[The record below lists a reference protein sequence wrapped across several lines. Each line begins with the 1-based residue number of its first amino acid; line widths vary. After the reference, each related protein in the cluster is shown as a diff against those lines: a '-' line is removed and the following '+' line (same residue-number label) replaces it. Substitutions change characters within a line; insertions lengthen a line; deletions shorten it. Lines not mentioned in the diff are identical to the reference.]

1 MLRRCQTRVQPRWRQ
16 PTGRKKRWRRMKH
29 GRTVLGWETKACRQ
43 WMDEGHGVRAIDT
56 SARAQ
61 TFSPCRC
68 ASATDDAGLRQA
80 RSPRRSGARR
90 RRVGEKTGALA
101 RGPWPHGNGTS
112 AGRLLSCL
120 AAAVLPARPEAG
132 GDRLAGVTAR
142 VYRPSRCAHHV
153 VEADSTMACCCSAT
167 VMIRTKEKKRSL
179 S

>member
-1 MLRRCQTRVQPRWRQ
+1 MQRRCQTRVQPRWRQ

-29 GRTVLGWETKACRQ
+29 GRTVLGWETRQ
-43 WMDEGHGVRAIDT
+43 WMDEGHGVRAIDR

-101 RGPWPHGNGTS
+101 SWAVAARQRHV
-112 AGRLLSCL
+112 GRAPTELPCCRR
-120 AAAVLPARPEAG
+120 AAVLPVRPEVG

>member
-1 MLRRCQTRVQPRWRQ
+1 MVNGGGQMQRRCQTRVQPRWRQ

-29 GRTVLGWETKACRQ
+29 GRTVLGWETRQ
-43 WMDEGHGVRAIDT
+43 WMDEGHGVRAIDR

-112 AGRLLSCL
+112 AGRLPSCL
-120 AAAVLPARPEAG
+120 AAAVQPCCLSVQRSGEIVW
-132 GDRLAGVTAR
+132 LA
-142 VYRPSRCAHHV
+142 SRH
-153 VEADSTMACCCSAT
+153 ACTDHLAVPT
-167 VMIRTKEKKRSL
+167 VK
-179 S
+179 